1 MNESLT
7 IVIPVLDREATLPRV
22 LRSVLAQTWRPLNV
36 VLVDNGSQDS
46 SLPLMQEWAER
57 NASAALHVRVAREHV
72 PGASA
77 ARQRGLELTD
87 TRRVMFFDSDDELL
101 PLTAQ
106 AYMEAFRADPSL
118 QIALT
123 SCSVDFPQGGARLI
137 RPRGGDP
144 LATHF
149 HHCTLRTQAWAA
161 DTDLVRRAGGWDP
174 AMRIWDDW
182 ELGLRLLL
190 LSPSIREL
198 PLTGCVIHPTPG
210 SVTGEAYHQ
219 REPLYETPLLA
230 AEKALLQAGTSHAAR
245 VAAMTDY
252 RRVLLAALFAREG
265 RQDLA
270 HAWRLKALERTP
282 SPRRRAML
290 NAAYAYIRRG
300 GRGFDRL
307 INLLY

>member
-1 MNESLT
+1 MNEPMT
-7 IVIPVLDREATLPRV
+7 IVIPVRDREATLPRV
-22 LRSVLAQTWRPLNV
+22 LESVRTQTWRPLHL
-36 VLVDNGSQDS
+36 VLVDNGSRDS
-46 SLPLMQEWAER
+46 SLPLMQDWVER
-57 NASAALHVRVAREHV
+57 NASPSLRVRVTQEHV

-77 ARQRGLELTD
+77 ARQRGLDLTE
-87 TRRVMFFDSDDELL
+87 TRHVMFFDSDDELL
-101 PLTAQ
+101 PHTVR
-106 AYMEAFRADPSL
+106 AYMEAFRANPSL
-118 QIALT
+118 QIVLT
-123 SCSVDFPQGGARLI
+123 SCSVALPQGGTRLLH
-137 RPRGGDP
+137 PRGGDP

-190 LSPSIREL
+190 LSPRMRAL

-230 AEKALLQAGTSHAAR
+230 AEKALMQAGTSHAAR
-245 VAAMTDY
+245 IAAMTDY
-252 RRVLLAALFAREG
+252 RRVMLAALFAREG
-265 RQDLA
+265 REDMA

-307 INLLY
+307 INLIY